1 MITPPG
7 KEDDRWRRSSG
18 ADQDV
23 SAEPRADPAES
34 DRPPADPPALAIK
47 HPAPP
52 ADQPAEYPTG
62 VAGYPTGF
70 DGYPGGPAGLPS
82 GYQGWPTAVSDD
94 PLVPFGVID
103 WLRRVFGVADGSFGP
118 LVALSAVP
126 AVLYLAFGLA
136 LNAAQPDQQRIT
148 EAVQGG
154 ANPFFYVLGY
164 GVTPVL
170 IGLFWLVFAVVG
182 PFYQGAGFFLVVRAA
197 NRQPAAL
204 RDALRSAA
212 PRVPALIG
220 WSALALLMV
229 GAPLL
234 VVAVPAFQLGI
245 PALLPLG
252 VAVTSIPAIYLA
264 GTLFSSLPGV
274 VLVERAP
281 VWRCFSLIRRR
292 WWGTVVRY
300 GIVAALFTAV
310 VGLIIVTVGVAG
322 GEFGLFDLAGGNGW
336 ISAVVGVIMVPLYYI
351 PFLVLSVR
359 MWVVTYAEL
368 RFWEYH
374 AVTTPLLAAELN
386 RSWRGPRTESPAT
399 DAPAYPPPDTPP
411 PWQNPSTDTPPP
423 WQNPSTDIP
432 PWENRPTDRTPPRR
446 PGKVT
451 LGRRSVV
458 ALASVGALL
467 VAALI
472 GVTIHD
478 ATRPGATTGTP
489 AAFRVTTIALP
500 EEPRDMAITPDGRR
514 AYVTSYGTATTDG
527 NNVMVVDLAAGTMM
541 TTIPVGPNPST
552 VAIAPDGRHAYVGV
566 QGGGAGRTN
575 STVAVIDTASN
586 VVTANVLVGLNPYDV
601 AVSPDGQQVWV
612 AINGS
617 PSTPSTT
624 VSAIDT
630 ATNTVRATV
639 AVGFAP
645 GGITISPDGRRA
657 YVTNSGSQAAPG
669 STVAVIDTETDLVRA
684 TVPVGQVPMR
694 VAVTPDGTAA
704 YVTDVGTQALPGTTI
719 SVIDTADGT
728 LSSTIPV
735 GLGPYD
741 LAPSPDGRRFY
752 VTEPGTNSNPGASI
766 AVIDTEARA
775 LVAVVPVGSMPIGL
789 AVSPDGRR
797 IYTANA
803 SSSSLSVIDTG

>member
-1 MITPPG
+1 MLLKVNPSACAEMNLFSWDSPCSCQLYPAWKASGSFRADGVSHVGGRSDEDDSERGWVTYRGCMVTPPG
-7 KEDDRWRRSSG
+7 KEDDRWRKSSG
-18 ADQDV
+18 TDQDV
-23 SAEPRADPAES
+23 SVERRAES
-34 DRPPADPPALAIK
+34 DRPSADPANPPAPATG

-52 ADQPAEYPTG
+52 VDQPAGYPTG

-70 DGYPGGPAGLPS
+70 DGYLGGHAGLPS

-103 WLRRVFGVADGSFGP
+103 WLRRVFGVADDSFGR

-136 LNAAQPDQQRIT
+136 LDAAQPDPQRI
-148 EAVQGG
+148 ADAIQGG
-154 ANPFFYVLGY
+154 ANPFFYLLGY
-164 GVTPVL
+164 GFTPVL
-170 IGLFWLVFAVVG
+170 IGLSWLVFAVVG

-197 NRQPAAL
+197 NRQPATL

-252 VAVTSIPAIYLA
+252 VAVTSIPSIYLA

-300 GIVAALFTAV
+300 GIVAALFVAV
-310 VGLIIVTVGVAG
+310 VGLILVVVGVAG

-336 ISAVVGVIMVPLYYI
+336 IGAAVRVIMVPLYYI

-386 RSWRGPRTESPAT
+386 RSWRGPRTGSSAT

-411 PWQNPSTDTPPP
+411 PWLNLSTDV
-423 WQNPSTDIP
+423 P
-432 PWENRPTDRTPPRR
+432 PWENRPTEARATGAAASPRPASEGPPPSEGPPLPGYPPLPGDWTPPRR
-446 PGKVT
+446 PGEVT

-478 ATRPGATTGTP
+478 ATRPGAAGTP
-489 AAFRVTTIALP
+489 AGFRVTTIALP

-514 AYVTSYGTATTDG
+514 AYVTSYGTTTADG

-541 TTIPVGPNPST
+541 TTIPVGPNPSA

-566 QGGGAGRTN
+566 QGAATPTN

-586 VVTANVLVGLNPYDV
+586 VVTANVLVGLNPFDV
-601 AVSPDGQQVWV
+601 AVRPDGQQVWV
-612 AINGS
+612 ATNGS
-617 PSTPSTT
+617 VSTPSTT

-645 GGITISPDGRRA
+645 GGVTISPDG
-657 YVTNSGSQAAPG
+657 TGPTSP
-669 STVAVIDTETDLVRA
+669 
-684 TVPVGQVPMR
+684 
-694 VAVTPDGTAA
+694 TAA
-704 YVTDVGTQALPGTTI
+704 RKP
-719 SVIDTADGT
+719 
-728 LSSTIPV
+728 PR
-735 GLGPYD
+735 
-741 LAPSPDGRRFY
+741 APPSR
-752 VTEPGTNSNPGASI
+752 
-766 AVIDTEARA
+766 
-775 LVAVVPVGSMPIGL
+775 
-789 AVSPDGRR
+789 
-797 IYTANA
+797 
-803 SSSSLSVIDTG
+803 